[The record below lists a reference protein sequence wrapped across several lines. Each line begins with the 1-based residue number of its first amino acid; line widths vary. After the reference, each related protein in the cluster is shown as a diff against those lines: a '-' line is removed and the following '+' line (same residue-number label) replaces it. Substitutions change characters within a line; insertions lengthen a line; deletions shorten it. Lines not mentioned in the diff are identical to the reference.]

1 MRSSNRITR
10 HREARSFVIQNSL
23 QSISTVQRPFG
34 WGRWSVPCLIGMLFV
49 SLAVVCPAQ
58 TFPTYTISASVGT
71 GTAGFSGD
79 GAAAVDA
86 EVNYPSAMAM
96 DSSGN
101 LYICD
106 TANFRIRKVDTSGN
120 ISTICGT
127 GTKGDSG
134 DGEAAVDAEIGFP
147 GGIAVDAAGNIFF
160 SDTANHKIRR
170 IDAKGI
176 ITAFAGTGTSGFS
189 GDYTDYVKEY
199 NKTNNITDLVVATES
214 KISSPTGIAADTAG
228 NVYFCDTGNNRI
240 RRVSVTD
247 STIITVAGNGTG
259 AYYGDGA
266 GAIYSELNHPTSL
279 AFDAAQNL
287 YIADALN
294 HRIRKIAASDQTITT
309 VAGLGKAG
317 KADNGGYAVNS
328 QLHYPNSV
336 AVDASGN
343 LYISDFINN
352 RVRMVN
358 ASGLIATIAG
368 SGKFGNTGDGGP
380 ALSAKMYFPCGVVVD
395 TAGKVY
401 LIDDANN
408 RIRLLTPDAT
418 TDTTTTTSTSTSTTS
433 TTVRLRKGA
442 Q

>member
-1 MRSSNRITR
+1 MG
-10 HREARSFVIQNSL
+10 V
-23 QSISTVQRPFG
+23 
-34 WGRWSVPCLIGMLFV
+34 LFA

-58 TFPTYTISASVGT
+58 TFPTYTISAAVGT

-79 GAAAVDA
+79 GAAAVEA

-134 DGEAAVDAEIGFP
+134 DGKAATDAEIGYP

-160 SDTANHKIRR
+160 SDTANHKIRK
-170 IDAKGI
+170 IDSKGI
-176 ITAFAGTGTSGFS
+176 ITAFAGTGTNGFS

-199 NKTNNITDLVVATES
+199 NKANNITTLPVATDA
-214 KISSPTGIAADTAG
+214 KINTPTGIAADTAG

-247 STIITVAGNGTG
+247 STITTVAGDGTG
-259 AYYGDGA
+259 AFYGDGA
-266 GAIYSELNHPTSL
+266 AAIYSELNHPISL
-279 AFDAAQNL
+279 AFDAGQNL
-287 YIADALN
+287 YVADSLN
-294 HRIRKIAASDQTITT
+294 HRIRKIAAADQTITT

-317 KADNGGYAVNS
+317 KADNGGYAINS

-336 AVDASGN
+336 SVDASGN

-358 ASGLIATIAG
+358 TSGLIATIAG

-380 ALSAKMYFPCGVVVD
+380 ALLAKMYFPCGVLVD
-395 TAGKVY
+395 AAGKVY

-418 TDTTTTTSTSTSTTS
+418 TVTNPTTGTST
-433 TTVRLRKGA
+433 GA
-442 Q
+442 TNPTARIRRRAQ